1 MRTELW
7 VKNGLVYTDT
17 GFQQMDIKMT
27 DQKIDLIRE
36 NIAEPLAQK
45 QSVTII
51 DASGCLVVPGFID
64 AHVHFNDPGRTAWE
78 GMETGSRAA
87 AIGGTTTLFDMPLN
101 CKPSVTSLQSLVD
114 KKMYLTSLS
123 YVDYALWGGMTGD
136 TIQSQE
142 FNRMGEGIIAW
153 KAFMCESG
161 IEDFKMV
168 SYEELKQAMKIA
180 KEQNKILALHAE
192 WEDEMNKLASFY
204 KQTRI
209 NDRIAYLKSRP
220 ISVEEKAVSS
230 ALELAAAYGTSVHFV
245 HISSSRVIEMIQQ
258 AKKSGV
264 NVTVE
269 TCPHYLVF
277 DDQDFIRQGSILKCA
292 PPLRSREEV
301 EKLWNCIDRGWVDTI
316 ASDHSPCLYSM
327 KSTNSIWDAWGGI
340 QGVQYTWLALL
351 DQALKRKISLSRILP
366 LGTANVAD
374 RFGIAGRKGRVL
386 PGMDADLVLIAL
398 DEQTHVDQKSMA
410 FRNPFSPYENFTF
423 QLKIKKTILRG
434 KVIYDNQIGVTEKH
448 GICLL

>member
-7 VKNGLVYTDT
+7 VKNGLVFTDT
-17 GFQQMDIKMT
+17 GFQQMDIKIT
-27 DQKIDLIRE
+27 DQKIDLIRDK
-36 NIAEPLAQK
+36 NAEPLAQK

-114 KKMYLTSLS
+114 KKMYLSSLS

-142 FNRMGEGIIAW
+142 FTRMEEGIIAW

-192 WEDEMNKLASFY
+192 WEDEINKLTSFY

-209 NDRIAYLKSRP
+209 NDRIAYLNSRP
-220 ISVEEKAVSS
+220 ISVEEKAVSN

-277 DDQDFIRQGSILKCA
+277 DDQDFIRQGPILKCA

-301 EKLWNCIDRGWVDTI
+301 EKLWDCINRGWVDTI

-374 RFGIAGRKGRVL
+374 RFGIADRKGRVL

-434 KVIYDNQIGVTEKH
+434 KIIYDDQIGVTEKH